1 VTLRPGRARVATKPA
16 PTRWIALTSAGV
28 SPGGAAGA
36 ALCVGAVRFATV
48 AITSRGRSP
57 SLSRLQFLP
66 ECFDSCVE
74 FSAQFR
80 IGCVRKLV
88 SNAEK
93 VRYITGQ

>member
-1 VTLRPGRARVATKPA
+1 VTLRPGRARLATKPV

-36 ALCVGAVRFATV
+36 ALRVGAVHFATV
-48 AITSRGRSP
+48 AIMSRGRSP
-57 SLSRLQFLP
+57 SLGRPQFLA
-66 ECFDSCVE
+66 ECCCVE

-80 IGCVRKLV
+80 IGCVPKLV